1 MNQIRLFESIE
12 RAQGVF
18 IDMKELS
25 DFEHKGWV
33 KFNFDQRVA
42 QWANAANSKIISK
55 VKNKEIFEN
64 NLTCQGTWF
73 VGVDALENDSDG
85 ALGEISLSGPFE
97 SLMKCIEARG
107 LHAAQVSII
116 FEGYPKPRDQESE
129 SSFNFRLKRDA
140 AHVDG
145 LIADF
150 PGGPRKLKE
159 PHAYVL
165 GIPLNQAPKGA
176 SPVVV
181 WEGSHHLISKA
192 FNSLFLKRDPEKWK
206 DLDVREVYMQT
217 RKSIFE
223 KCKRRVLHANLGESY
238 MIHRLCLH
246 GISPWEFETKNF
258 NEGRKIAYFRPE
270 LQHLA
275 DWPKLS

>member
-1 MNQIRLFESIE
+1 MKDLNEFEY
-12 RAQGVF
+12 
-18 IDMKELS
+18 
-25 DFEHKGWV
+25 KGWI
-33 KFNFDQRVA
+33 KFEFDHRVVR
-42 QWANAANSKIISK
+42 WAKAANSKINLK
-55 VKNKEIFEN
+55 LKNKEILKN

-73 VGVDALENDSDG
+73 VGVDALDNDPGG
-85 ALGEISLSGPFE
+85 ALGKISLSGPFK
-97 SLMKCIEARG
+97 SLMKSFKTSG
-107 LHAAQVSII
+107 LHSAQVSII

-165 GIPLNQAPKGA
+165 GIPINQAPKGA
-176 SPVVV
+176 SPIVV
-181 WEGSHHLISKA
+181 WEGSHHLISQALKR
-192 FNSLFLKRDPEKWK
+192 LFLNRDPGEWK
-206 DLDVREVYMQT
+206 DLDVREVYLQT
-217 RKSIFE
+217 RKTVFE

-238 MIHRLCLH
+238 MIHRLCVH
-246 GISPWEFETKNF
+246 GISPWNSSVKNF
-258 NEGRKIAYFRPE
+258 PEGRKIAYFRPE
-270 LQHLA
+270 LQYLA

>member
-1 MNQIRLFESIE
+1 
-12 RAQGVF
+12 
-18 IDMKELS
+18 MKELS
-25 DFEHKGWV
+25 DFEQKGWI
-33 KFNFDQRVA
+33 KFKFDQRVA
-42 QWANAANSKIISK
+42 HWANTANSKITSK
-55 VKNKEIFEN
+55 LKNKEIFNN

-73 VGVDALENDSDG
+73 VGVDALENDTNG

-97 SLMKCIEARG
+97 SLMKRTEARG
-107 LHAAQVSII
+107 LHAAHVSII

-192 FNSLFLKRDPEKWK
+192 FNSLFLNRDPEKWK

-246 GISPWEFETKNF
+246 GISPWEFEIKNF

-270 LQHLA
+270 LQNLA

>member
-1 MNQIRLFESIE
+1 MKT
-12 RAQGVF
+12 QGVF
-18 IDMKELS
+18 IDMKELN

-33 KFNFDQRVA
+33 KFKFDERVVR
-42 QWANAANSKIISK
+42 WANAANSKIISK
-55 VKNKEIFEN
+55 LKNKEIFDN

-73 VGVDALENDSDG
+73 VGVDALENDTDG

-97 SLMKCIEARG
+97 SLMKRAEARG

-181 WEGSHHLISKA
+181 WEGSHHIISKA
-192 FNSLFLKRDPEKWK
+192 FSSLFMNRDPEEWA
-206 DLDVREVYMQT
+206 DLDVREVYTQT

-246 GISPWEFETKNF
+246 GISAWDFEIKNF

-270 LQHLA
+270 LQHLTR
-275 DWPKLS
+275 WPKLS

>member
-1 MNQIRLFESIE
+1 
-12 RAQGVF
+12 
-18 IDMKELS
+18 MKELN
-25 DFEHKGWV
+25 DFEHKGWT
-33 KFNFDQRVA
+33 KFKFDQRVA
-42 QWANAANSKIISK
+42 RWANAANSKITSK
-55 VKNKEIFEN
+55 LKNKEIFEN
-64 NLTCQGTWF
+64 NLSCQGTWF
-73 VGVDALENDSDG
+73 VGVDALENDTDG
-85 ALGEISLSGPFE
+85 ALGEISLSGPFK
-97 SLMKCIEARG
+97 SLMKRAEARG

-192 FNSLFLKRDPEKWK
+192 FNRLFLNRDPEEWA
-206 DLDVREVYMQT
+206 DLDVREIYMQT
-217 RKSIFE
+217 RKIIFE

-246 GISPWEFETKNF
+246 GISPWDSEIKNF
-258 NEGRKIAYFRPE
+258 NEGRKIAYFRPK
-270 LQHLA
+270 LQHLVR
-275 DWPKLS
+275 WPKLS

>member
-1 MNQIRLFESIE
+1 
-12 RAQGVF
+12 
-18 IDMKELS
+18 MKELS
-25 DFEHKGWV
+25 DFEHKGWI
-33 KFNFDQRVA
+33 KFKFDQRVA
-42 QWANAANSKIISK
+42 HWANAANSKITSK
-55 VKNKEIFEN
+55 LKNKEIFDN

-73 VGVDALENDSDG
+73 VGVDALENDTDG

-97 SLMKCIEARG
+97 SLMKRTEARG

-181 WEGSHHLISKA
+181 WEGSHHIISKA
-192 FNSLFLKRDPEKWK
+192 FSSLFMNRDPEEWA
-206 DLDVREVYMQT
+206 DLDVREVYTQT

-246 GISPWEFETKNF
+246 GISAWDFEIKNF

-275 DWPKLS
+275 RWPKLS

>member
-1 MNQIRLFESIE
+1 
-12 RAQGVF
+12 
-18 IDMKELS
+18 MKKLNE
-25 DFEHKGWV
+25 FEHQGWI
-33 KFNFDQRVA
+33 KFEFDERVA
-42 QWANAANSKIISK
+42 RWANAANSKITSTL
-55 VKNKEIFEN
+55 KNKEILKN

-73 VGVDALENDSDG
+73 VGVDALDNKPDG

-97 SLMKCIEARG
+97 SLISSSETCG
-107 LHAAQVSII
+107 LHSAQVSII

-145 LIADF
+145 LITDF

-176 SPVVV
+176 SPIVV

-192 FNSLFLKRDPEKWK
+192 FKRLFLHRDPEEWK
-206 DLDVREVYMQT
+206 DLDVREVYLET
-217 RKSIFE
+217 RKCIFE
-223 KCKRRVLHANLGESY
+223 QCERRVLHANLGESY
-238 MIHRLCLH
+238 IIHRLCLH
-246 GISPWEFETKNF
+246 GISPWDFEIKNF

-270 LQHLA
+270 LQRLA

>member
-1 MNQIRLFESIE
+1 MKTH
-12 RAQGVF
+12 GVF
-18 IDMKELS
+18 IDMKELN

-33 KFNFDQRVA
+33 KFKFDERVVR
-42 QWANAANSKIISK
+42 WANAANLKITAK
-55 VKNKEIFEN
+55 LKNKEIFDN
-64 NLTCQGTWF
+64 NLTCRGTWF
-73 VGVDALENDSDG
+73 VGVDALENDTDG

-97 SLMKCIEARG
+97 SLMKHTETRG
-107 LHAAQVSII
+107 LHATQVSII

-223 KCKRRVLHANLGESY
+223 HCKRRVLHANLGESY

-246 GISPWEFETKNF
+246 GISPWDFEIKNF

>member
-1 MNQIRLFESIE
+1 MKT
-12 RAQGVF
+12 QGVF
-18 IDMKELS
+18 IDMKELN
-25 DFEHKGWV
+25 DFELKGWV
-33 KFNFDQRVA
+33 KFKFDERVVR
-42 QWANAANSKIISK
+42 WANAANSKIISK
-55 VKNKEIFEN
+55 LKNKEIFDN

-73 VGVDALENDSDG
+73 VGVDALENDTDG

-97 SLMKCIEARG
+97 SLMKRTEARG

-192 FNSLFLKRDPEKWK
+192 FSRLFLNRDPKEWAH
-206 DLDVREVYMQT
+206 LDVREVYIQT

-246 GISPWEFETKNF
+246 GISAWDFEVKNF

-270 LQHLA
+270 LQHLGR
-275 DWPKLS
+275 WPKLS

>member
-1 MNQIRLFESIE
+1 LKTH
-12 RAQGVF
+12 GVF
-18 IDMKELS
+18 IDMKELN

-33 KFNFDQRVA
+33 KFKFDERVVR
-42 QWANAANSKIISK
+42 WANAANLKITSKL
-55 VKNKEIFEN
+55 KNKEIFDN

-73 VGVDALENDSDG
+73 VGVDALENDTDG

-97 SLMKCIEARG
+97 SLMKHTETRG

-192 FNSLFLKRDPEKWK
+192 FKRFFMNKNPEEWA
-206 DLDVREVYMQT
+206 DLDVREVYKQT

-223 KCKRRVLHANLGESY
+223 KCKRRVLHANLGECY

-246 GISPWEFETKNF
+246 GISTWDSEIKNF

-275 DWPKLS
+275 RWPKLS

>member
-1 MNQIRLFESIE
+1 MNQVRLFESIE

-25 DFEHKGWV
+25 DFKNKGWI
-33 KFNFDQRVA
+33 KFKFDQRVA
-42 QWANAANSKIISK
+42 RWANTANSNITSK
-55 VKNKEIFEN
+55 LKNKEIFDN

-73 VGVDALENDSDG
+73 VGVDALENDTNG

-97 SLMKCIEARG
+97 SLMKRTEARG

-192 FNSLFLKRDPEKWK
+192 FNSLFLNRDPEKWK

-217 RKSIFE
+217 RKRIFE

-246 GISPWEFETKNF
+246 GISPWDFEIKNF

-275 DWPKLS
+275 RWPKLS

>member
-1 MNQIRLFESIE
+1 
-12 RAQGVF
+12 
-18 IDMKELS
+18 MKELNE
-25 DFEHKGWV
+25 FEHKGWI
-33 KFNFDQRVA
+33 KFDCDKRVA
-42 QWANAANSKIISK
+42 RWANAANSKITTTL
-55 VKNKEIFEN
+55 KNKNFLEN

-73 VGVDALENDSDG
+73 VGVDALDNKPDG
-85 ALGEISLSGPFE
+85 ALDEISLSGPFE
-97 SLMKCIEARG
+97 SLMRSSKTCG
-107 LHAAQVSII
+107 LHSAQVSII
-116 FEGYPKPRDQESE
+116 FEGYPKPRDQESD

-145 LIADF
+145 LIADV

-165 GIPLNQAPKGA
+165 GIPLNQAPQGA

-192 FNSLFLKRDPEKWK
+192 FKNLFLTRDPKEWE
-206 DLDVREVYMQT
+206 DLDVREIYMQT
-217 RKSIFE
+217 RKIIFE

-246 GISPWEFETKNF
+246 GISPWDFEIKNF

-270 LQHLA
+270 LQNLA
-275 DWPKLS
+275 DWPNLS

>member
-1 MNQIRLFESIE
+1 
-12 RAQGVF
+12 
-18 IDMKELS
+18 MKELS

-33 KFNFDQRVA
+33 KFKFDERVVR
-42 QWANAANSKIISK
+42 WANAANSKLISK
-55 VKNKEIFEN
+55 LKNKEIFDN

-73 VGVDALENDSDG
+73 VGVDALENGTDG

-97 SLMKCIEARG
+97 SLMKHTEARG

-176 SPVVV
+176 SPVVG
-181 WEGSHHLISKA
+181 W
-192 FNSLFLKRDPEKWK
+192 
-206 DLDVREVYMQT
+206 
-217 RKSIFE
+217 
-223 KCKRRVLHANLGESY
+223 
-238 MIHRLCLH
+238 
-246 GISPWEFETKNF
+246 
-258 NEGRKIAYFRPE
+258 
-270 LQHLA
+270 
-275 DWPKLS
+275 